1 MTNIRQLGFTILF
14 FHSFSRFF
22 PAGNGSFFPASQR
35 QVGHFP
41 RFPAGNSKLRKCA
54 TLLGAFECYK
64 IGSAANLHLME
75 LNYSISQPQG
85 RACGI
90 IQANVCMASN
100 EL

>member
-1 MTNIRQLGFTILF
+1 MDRFSCFLAENTKLGKYT
-14 FHSFSRFF
+14 
-22 PAGNGSFFPASQR
+22 
-35 QVGHFP
+35 
-41 RFPAGNSKLRKCA
+41 

-90 IQANVCMASN
+90 IQANIWLQMRFKGNLQA
-100 EL
+100 